1 MDELDLFVVRGLRRL
16 FEVQLAA
23 DRDTEHRV
31 SAALALRHQRFEDL
45 LRRHADPLCC
55 VHPVQ
60 VVLVNL
66 IFCCAVWNFRR
77 VEQAHHVGF
86 CHLEA
91 PLSGPLYLIS
101 AFLARSKTRA
111 HDL

>member
-1 MDELDLFVVRGLRRL
+1 MNELDFFVVGRL
-16 FEVQLAA
+16 GRFFQVQLTA
-23 DRDTEHRV
+23 DRDAEHGIA
-31 SAALALRHQRFEDL
+31 AALALRDERFEDL
-45 LRRHADPLCC
+45 LRRHADALGG

-66 IFCCAVWNFRR
+66 IFCCAVGNFRR
-77 VEQAHHVGF
+77 VKQAHHVGF